1 MMMHRIS
8 WSRNKVERKREGA
21 KENKDKQIRKE
32 EMICVTIEFC
42 SSSLLLCQICFRKR
56 SATGLVVQHSLLVI
70 TMMRI
75 KANVNPWPKTL
86 KDRINQK
93 KRRKR
98 LLRTETFFFFEKVRT
113 ETSQERT
120 KKHHKTP
127 SQCLYSTYRIF
138 IYIILVILLLAL
150 AHYPLF
156 LSTFKIPYH
165 FFKNF
170 FKGKVRIKRPYFF
183 F

>member
-75 KANVNPWPKTL
+75 KANVNPWSKSL
-86 KDRINQK
+86 
-93 KRRKR
+93 
-98 LLRTETFFFFEKVRT
+98 RT
-113 ETSQERT
+113 ETSQKELKSITRLQVNVYIL
-120 KKHHKTP
+120 P
-127 SQCLYSTYRIF
+127 IEYLF
-138 IYIILVILLLAL
+138 IYSSSFSYLLWPIIL
-150 AHYPLF
+150 
-156 LSTFKIPYH
+156 
-165 FFKNF
+165 
-170 FKGKVRIKRPYFF
+170 YFF
-183 F
+183 RLLKYHTIFF